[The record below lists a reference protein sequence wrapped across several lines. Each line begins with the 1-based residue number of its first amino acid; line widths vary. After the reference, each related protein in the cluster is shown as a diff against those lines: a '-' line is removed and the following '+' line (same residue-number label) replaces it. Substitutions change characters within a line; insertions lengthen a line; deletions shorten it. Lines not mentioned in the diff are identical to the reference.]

1 MNELEKRAV
10 RHQKRGN
17 GLSPFCSLGES
28 DKLEAMAT
36 RTTYRAEYYEPKLAK
51 WISFYENPELDK
63 VRFHLDNPIV
73 GNPKKRISEYSISGV
88 RKPLYKFIREIGL
101 TEGRKK
107 KQPYDSINRDAGNV
121 EHNIAMFNRMSSPSE
136 ALCANPVSGPFGG
149 TAMAESL
156 SKPRYTVDAFNWT
169 HEKVTLTCYDSE
181 TDETF
186 EKFICAGAFDEDR
199 GRSNAL
205 AILKD
210 RDYDIPKEIRNELI
224 STYGLDDYGYQLEEC
239 TEKRELDD
247 DFDMSMRTLI

>member
-10 RHQKRGN
+10 RHQKRGK

-36 RTTYRAEYYEPKLAK
+36 KTIDRAEYYE
-51 WISFYENPELDK
+51 
-63 VRFHLDNPIV
+63 
-73 GNPKKRISEYSISGV
+73 
-88 RKPLYKFIREIGL
+88 L
-101 TEGRKK
+101 TERKK

-121 EHNIAMFNRMSSPSE
+121 EHNIAMFNKMNSPSE
-136 ALCANPVSGPFGG
+136 APCTNPVSGPFGG
-149 TAMAESL
+149 AAMAESL
-156 SKPRYTVDAFNWT
+156 NMPRYTVDAFNWS
-169 HEKVTLTCYDSE
+169 HEKVTLTCYDSD

-186 EKFICAGAFDEDR
+186 EKFLCSGVGDEDR

-210 RDYDIPKEIRNELI
+210 TEYDIPTDIRNELI
-224 STYGLDDYGYQLEEC
+224 STYGLDDYGYRLDEC

-247 DFDMSMRTLI
+247 DFDMSMRTLL